1 LIVLRWIMGLFHA
14 STAAAS
20 LSGWISFLGFI
31 LTILLIVL
39 ALRWFRNHVM
49 WSVRN
54 RLIVTYLFIGGVPV
68 TLAIVLAL
76 GTGDVAAALLDTFRS
91 ISAMQGQ
98 VQRLSPSNA
107 AAAEEIFRHH
117 VTPERIM
124 ASETVFPART
134 VAVLRDGA
142 APKWLKDGSAGL
154 VSDRGELSLR
164 AANSITAAAGPE
176 MVVSTVSF
184 DQKFLG

>member
-1 LIVLRWIMGLFHA
+1 
-14 STAAAS
+14 
-20 LSGWISFLGFI
+20 
-31 LTILLIVL
+31 
-39 ALRWFRNHVM
+39 
-49 WSVRN
+49 
-54 RLIVTYLFIGGVPV
+54 LFIGGVPV

-76 GTGDVAAALLDTFRS
+76 GTGYVAAEHLATFIA

-98 VQRLSPSNA
+98 VQRLSAANA
-107 AAAEEIFRHH
+107 AAAEEIVRHN

-142 APKWLKDGSAGL
+142 APKWLKDGFAGL
-154 VSDRGELSLR
+154 ESDRGELSLR

-184 DQKFLG
+184 DQKFLGKIASSLGTLSISSARIDTSRGLE